1 MAKRTHVTIR
11 DVASRAGVSHQ
22 TVSRVINQNER
33 VSSETREKVMAV
45 IDELGY
51 SPNAIAR
58 YMAMG
63 STRTFACLSPN
74 LTDYTFASII
84 EGAETEV
91 RQDNY
96 FLISASAPDAS
107 TFHCLVEQLVSSRR
121 TEGLMVINPYAD
133 QRYQHLPHS
142 VPTVFVGARPSS
154 EAVDSVS
161 LDDHGAA
168 ASAVQ
173 HLLELGHRRIAL
185 IGGPAVE
192 DCTQDRQASYLAALH
207 AAGVDV
213 DPNLIVEGDW
223 SATAGF
229 EAVGRL
235 CTNGTH
241 FTAIFA
247 MNDRMAIG
255 AIRALRERGMVVPR
269 DVSVVGFD
277 DLPLAS
283 YFDPPLTTMR
293 QDMFGIGRE
302 AARLLIR
309 ALEQPDSPRCH
320 LRMPAELIVRSSTAA
335 IPN

>member
-1 MAKRTHVTIR
+1 VANRTHVTIR

-33 VSSETREKVMAV
+33 VSPETRQKVLAA
-45 IDELGY
+45 IDELAY

-58 YMAMG
+58 YMAKG

-84 EGAETEV
+84 EGAETEA
-91 RQDNY
+91 RQANY
-96 FLISASAPDAS
+96 LLISASAPDAD
-107 TFHCLVEQLVSSRR
+107 TFRSLVEQLVFSRR

-133 QRYQHLPHS
+133 LRFQRLPQN

-154 EAVDSVS
+154 DSIDSVS
-161 LDDHGAA
+161 LDDRGAA
-168 ASAVQ
+168 ALAVQ
-173 HLLELGHRRIAL
+173 HLLGLGHRRIAL

-192 DCTQDRQASYLAALH
+192 DCTQDRQAAYLELLESC
-207 AAGVDV
+207 GVNP
-213 DPNLIVEGDW
+213 DPALIVEGDW
-223 SATAGF
+223 SATSGY
-229 EAVGRL
+229 EAVEKL
-235 CTNGTH
+235 CSDGIP
-241 FTAIFA
+241 FTALFA

-255 AIRALRERGMVVPR
+255 AIRALRQHGAHVPQ
-269 DVSVVGFD
+269 DISVIGFD

-293 QDMFGIGRE
+293 QDMFGIGQE

-309 ALEQPDSPRCH
+309 ALEQPDLPRCQ
-320 LRMPAELIVRSSTAA
+320 LRLPAELVVRSSTAA
-335 IPN
+335 IPL

>member
-1 MAKRTHVTIR
+1 MPRRTHVTIR

-33 VSSETREKVMAV
+33 VSPETREKVMAA

-58 YMAMG
+58 YMAKG
-63 STRTFACLSPN
+63 NTRTFACISPN

-84 EGAETEV
+84 EGAETEA

-96 FLISASAPDAS
+96 FLISSSATDAS
-107 TFHCLVEQLVSSRR
+107 TFQCLVEQLVSSRR

-133 QRYQHLPHS
+133 QRYQHLPHN
-142 VPTVFVGARPSS
+142 VPTVFIGARPSS

-161 LDDHGAA
+161 LDDRGAA
-168 ASAVQ
+168 ALAVQ

-185 IGGPAVE
+185 ISGPAVE
-192 DCTQDRQASYLAALH
+192 DCTQDRLAAYLAAIS
-207 AAGVDV
+207 ACGVVPDAS
-213 DPNLIVEGDW
+213 LIVEGDW
-223 SATAGF
+223 SATSGF
-229 EAVGRL
+229 EAIGKL
-235 CTNGTH
+235 CSDGNP
-241 FTAIFA
+241 FTALFA

-255 AIRALRERGMVVPR
+255 AIRALRERGARVPQ
-269 DVSVVGFD
+269 DISVIGFD

-309 ALEQPDSPRCH
+309 AVEQPDLPRH
-320 LRMPAELIVRSSTAA
+320 QLRIPAELVVRGSTAA
-335 IPN
+335 ISL